1 MAPVSAWPELTRP
14 FVDIYAPRRVLAD
27 DYCTP
32 SVEPCDDGRSLVELG
47 IAFPQPLIRTRRAEI
62 GETLLRELTD
72 ADVEGT
78 TVRNEEFSQ
87 VALLSTEVI
96 QRCQEDEDRAAL
108 LLGFVLGYLAPRDQG
123 WRQYRSVVGKRDG
136 DDVQLEVCDA
146 LWVGELKS
154 RAWVPMRA
162 EQANELVVPSPANLD
177 TLLKKCKEWLVGN
190 DAAVQFL
197 IEWFSFDVLT
207 LRLEALP
214 EEVKDNISE
223 RLATLVQMGGSNTDF
238 YQQVVD
244 SQEAQQRRE
253 AETDRNR
260 QFGLAV
266 QDAIQSYLT
275 GRGLAVK
282 VIDRGYD
289 LDVEIPDDVPYVE
302 AGAHKCSVG
311 QYFVEVKATTTGE
324 VRLTPAQ
331 ARVASTNDDFV
342 LCVVDLR
349 NCEPSRLAESWT
361 GADIEPFTR
370 MVTGLRQSV
379 TKTHELVE
387 AATEQEIAIRYE
399 GKLRYGVPTAMW
411 AAGKPIDSWVE
422 QIAPTFSAGSVQQFL
437 PHRSPAVS
445 VKEAATLPT
454 SSPGPYFGTHCDS
467 YPQLPP
473 LIVFPGRAMKTKGVF
488 RPPSPSPPPKGRA
501 AKLDRAPAVMFK
513 TAR

>member
-1 MAPVSAWPELTRP
+1 
-14 FVDIYAPRRVLAD
+14 
-27 DYCTP
+27 
-32 SVEPCDDGRSLVELG
+32 
-47 IAFPQPLIRTRRAEI
+47 
-62 GETLLRELTD
+62 
-72 ADVEGT
+72 
-78 TVRNEEFSQ
+78 
-87 VALLSTEVI
+87 
-96 QRCQEDEDRAAL
+96 
-108 LLGFVLGYLAPRDQG
+108 
-123 WRQYRSVVGKRDG
+123 
-136 DDVQLEVCDA
+136 
-146 LWVGELKS
+146 
-154 RAWVPMRA
+154 
-162 EQANELVVPSPANLD
+162 
-177 TLLKKCKEWLVGN
+177 KEWLVGN